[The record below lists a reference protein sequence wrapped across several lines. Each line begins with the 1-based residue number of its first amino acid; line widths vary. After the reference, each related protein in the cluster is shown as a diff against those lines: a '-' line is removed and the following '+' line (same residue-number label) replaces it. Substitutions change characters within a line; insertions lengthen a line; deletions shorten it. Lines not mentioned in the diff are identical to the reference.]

1 MPIFRGVQECG
12 HRPIR
17 TPKDVL
23 CQGNIKKRI
32 KTDSKIIKN
41 TKCSYKNRIKY
52 LYIEKHIKFA

>member
-1 MPIFRGVQECG
+1 MPIFRGVQEFG

-23 CQGNIKKRI
+23 CQENIKQQI

-41 TKCSYKNRIKY
+41 TKYSHKNTQKHQHIV
-52 LYIEKHIKFA
+52 KHIIFA

>member
-1 MPIFRGVQECG
+1 MPIFRGVQEFG

-23 CQGNIKKRI
+23 CQENIKKRI

-41 TKCSYKNRIKY
+41 TKYSYKNTKKY
-52 LYIEKHIKFA
+52 LYIGKYINFA